1 MAGPRVVRPLRG
13 ANPMKGYSPGIKS
26 PRRLQVAI
34 TAILLTFLMTS
45 ACTPTVQM
53 AAPKE
58 PITVNLNV
66 KIQHEIYVKVD
77 KDVDELFSEKGL
89 F

>member
-1 MAGPRVVRPLRG
+1 MTNVSRPRRPL
-13 ANPMKGYSPGIKS
+13 
-26 PRRLQVAI
+26 AI
-34 TAILLTFLMTS
+34 RVLLIAMLPLVLF

-77 KDVDELFSEKGL
+77 KEVDELFSEQGL

>member
-1 MAGPRVVRPLRG
+1 MTNVARSHRPLVVRALMMLMLPL
-13 ANPMKGYSPGIKS
+13 ALY
-26 PRRLQVAI
+26 
-34 TAILLTFLMTS
+34 

-77 KDVDELFSEKGL
+77 KEVDELFSEQGL

>member
-1 MAGPRVVRPLRG
+1 MTYVGLNVFRPLTALLAGFLLAAVMAG
-13 ANPMKGYSPGIKS
+13 
-26 PRRLQVAI
+26 
-34 TAILLTFLMTS
+34 
-45 ACTPTVQM
+45 CTPTVRVQ
-53 AAPKE
+53 APQE

>member
-1 MAGPRVVRPLRG
+1 MTYVGLNVFRPL
-13 ANPMKGYSPGIKS
+13 
-26 PRRLQVAI
+26 
-34 TAILLTFLMTS
+34 TALLTGLLLATVVS
-45 ACTPTVQM
+45 GCTPTVRVQ
-53 AAPKE
+53 APQE

>member
-1 MAGPRVVRPLRG
+1 MTQRPKAGLNWRGLWPL
-13 ANPMKGYSPGIKS
+13 
-26 PRRLQVAI
+26 V
-34 TAILLTFLMTS
+34 LLGLMTA
-45 ACTPTVQM
+45 ACTPTVQV

-77 KDVDELFSEKGL
+77 KDVEEVFGEGL

>member
-1 MAGPRVVRPLRG
+1 M
-13 ANPMKGYSPGIKS
+13 NGYSSGVLPVRVRHALGIAA
-26 PRRLQVAI
+26 LALGVA
-34 TAILLTFLMTS
+34 
-45 ACTPTVQM
+45 ACTPKVQM
-53 AAPKE
+53 EAPKE

-77 KDVDELFSEKGL
+77 KDVDELFGEKGL

>member
-1 MAGPRVVRPLRG
+1 MMLVLPL
-13 ANPMKGYSPGIKS
+13 Y
-26 PRRLQVAI
+26 
-34 TAILLTFLMTS
+34 

-77 KDVDELFSEKGL
+77 KEVDELFSEQGL

>member
-1 MAGPRVVRPLRG
+1 MIKALRRPESRLVRV
-13 ANPMKGYSPGIKS
+13 
-26 PRRLQVAI
+26 
-34 TAILLTFLMTS
+34 LMTLMLPMAMV

-77 KDVDELFSEKGL
+77 KDVEDLFSEKGL

>member
-1 MAGPRVVRPLRG
+1 MTERLRPRG
-13 ANPMKGYSPGIKS
+13 APMA
-26 PRRLQVAI
+26 RLL
-34 TAILLTFLMTS
+34 TILLLPLVMA

-77 KDVDELFSEKGL
+77 KEVEEMFSEQGL

>member
-1 MAGPRVVRPLRG
+1 MTQFGSRF
-13 ANPMKGYSPGIKS
+13 
-26 PRRLQVAI
+26 PRRVPALFAGVVMGG
-34 TAILLTFLMTS
+34 LLV
-45 ACTPTVQM
+45 ACTPTVQV

>member
-1 MAGPRVVRPLRG
+1 MMYFGSGFFRRVLTLCAGMLLGGLMA
-13 ANPMKGYSPGIKS
+13 
-26 PRRLQVAI
+26 
-34 TAILLTFLMTS
+34 
-45 ACTPTVQM
+45 ACTPTVQV
-53 AAPKE
+53 AAPQE

>member
-1 MAGPRVVRPLRG
+1 MAETRREPGLSGGLRLLSALCVPVVL
-13 ANPMKGYSPGIKS
+13 AA
-26 PRRLQVAI
+26 LV
-34 TAILLTFLMTS
+34 LLAA

-66 KIQHEIYVKVD
+66 KIEHEIYVKVD
-77 KDVDELFSEKGL
+77 KEVEELFEERGL

>member
-1 MAGPRVVRPLRG
+1 MTVMLPL
-13 ANPMKGYSPGIKS
+13 A
-26 PRRLQVAI
+26 LA
-34 TAILLTFLMTS
+34 

-58 PITVNLNV
+58 PITINLNV
-66 KIQHEIYVKVD
+66 KIKHEIYVKVD
-77 KDVDELFSEKGL
+77 KEVEDMFSEKGL

>member
-1 MAGPRVVRPLRG
+1 MTQFGSRFSRRVSALFAGLVMG
-13 ANPMKGYSPGIKS
+13 G
-26 PRRLQVAI
+26 
-34 TAILLTFLMTS
+34 LLV
-45 ACTPTVQM
+45 ACTPTVQV

>member
-1 MAGPRVVRPLRG
+1 MTNVARSHRSLMVRALMILMLPL
-13 ANPMKGYSPGIKS
+13 ALY
-26 PRRLQVAI
+26 
-34 TAILLTFLMTS
+34 

-77 KDVDELFSEKGL
+77 KEVDELFSEQGL

>member
-1 MAGPRVVRPLRG
+1 MASSLPGRFSIGRWRLSLAALLVVVFG
-13 ANPMKGYSPGIKS
+13 
-26 PRRLQVAI
+26 
-34 TAILLTFLMTS
+34 T

-77 KDVDELFSEKGL
+77 KDVEALFEEEGL

>member
-1 MAGPRVVRPLRG
+1 MTNVSR
-13 ANPMKGYSPGIKS
+13 
-26 PRRLQVAI
+26 PRRPPAI
-34 TAILLTFLMTS
+34 RVLLIAMLPLVLF

>member
-1 MAGPRVVRPLRG
+1 
-13 ANPMKGYSPGIKS
+13 MKAST
-26 PRRLQVAI
+26 RAEAAVA
-34 TAILLTFLMTS
+34 AMLLGSLLA

-77 KDVDELFSEKGL
+77 REVDELFTDQGL

>member
-1 MAGPRVVRPLRG
+1 MAG
-13 ANPMKGYSPGIKS
+13 KGFGDS
-26 PRRLQVAI
+26 RRWQRALVAPAL
-34 TAILLTFLMTS
+34 TLLMA

-53 AAPKE
+53 QAPKE

-77 KDVDELFSEKGL
+77 QEVEEIFSEKGL

>member
-1 MAGPRVVRPLRG
+1 MNGYRQG
-13 ANPMKGYSPGIKS
+13 ASPGKIQQS
-26 PRRLQVAI
+26 LMIVAL
-34 TAILLTFLMTS
+34 ALGMA
-45 ACTPTVQM
+45 ACTPTVRM
-53 AAPKE
+53 EAPKE

-77 KDVDELFSEKGL
+77 KDVDELFGEKGL

>member
-1 MAGPRVVRPLRG
+1 MTCVGLNVFRPLTAMLAGLLLATVMAG
-13 ANPMKGYSPGIKS
+13 
-26 PRRLQVAI
+26 
-34 TAILLTFLMTS
+34 
-45 ACTPTVQM
+45 CTPTVRVQ
-53 AAPKE
+53 APQE

>member
-1 MAGPRVVRPLRG
+1 MTGPRPESGIFRGLRPVFAGVLL
-13 ANPMKGYSPGIKS
+13 A
-26 PRRLQVAI
+26 
-34 TAILLTFLMTS
+34 LLTV

-77 KDVDELFSEKGL
+77 KEVEEMFSEGGL

>member
-1 MAGPRVVRPLRG
+1 M
-13 ANPMKGYSPGIKS
+13 MKGLHVQRSLAL
-26 PRRLQVAI
+26 R
-34 TAILLTFLMTS
+34 TLLIMMLPLAMY

-77 KDVDELFSEKGL
+77 KEVDELFSEKGL

>member
-1 MAGPRVVRPLRG
+1 MTYVGLTIFRPLTALLAVLLLSAVMAG
-13 ANPMKGYSPGIKS
+13 
-26 PRRLQVAI
+26 
-34 TAILLTFLMTS
+34 
-45 ACTPTVQM
+45 CTPTVRVQ
-53 AAPKE
+53 APQE

>member
-1 MAGPRVVRPLRG
+1 MVRVLMIAALPL
-13 ANPMKGYSPGIKS
+13 A
-26 PRRLQVAI
+26 LV
-34 TAILLTFLMTS
+34 

-77 KDVDELFSEKGL
+77 REVDELFSDKGL

>member
-1 MAGPRVVRPLRG
+1 MRKLLRPERPPFPRILMIAMLPLAMA
-13 ANPMKGYSPGIKS
+13 
-26 PRRLQVAI
+26 
-34 TAILLTFLMTS
+34 

-66 KIQHEIYVKVD
+66 KIQHEI
-77 KDVDELFSEKGL
+77 
-89 F
+89 

>member
-1 MAGPRVVRPLRG
+1 MTQYG
-13 ANPMKGYSPGIKS
+13 SS
-26 PRRLQVAI
+26 FPRRLSALCAGLAMGGLVV
-34 TAILLTFLMTS
+34 
-45 ACTPTVQM
+45 ACTPTVQV

>member
-1 MAGPRVVRPLRG
+1 M
-13 ANPMKGYSPGIKS
+13 NGYSSGVLPVKVRNTLGIAA
-26 PRRLQVAI
+26 LVLGVA
-34 TAILLTFLMTS
+34 
-45 ACTPTVQM
+45 ACTPKVQM
-53 AAPKE
+53 EAPKE

-77 KDVDELFSEKGL
+77 KDVDELFGEKGL

>member
-1 MAGPRVVRPLRG
+1 MMNGLRSFRPRAVRMLMIMMLPLAMYG
-13 ANPMKGYSPGIKS
+13 
-26 PRRLQVAI
+26 
-34 TAILLTFLMTS
+34 
-45 ACTPTVQM
+45 CTPTVQM

-77 KDVDELFSEKGL
+77 KEVDELFSEQGL

>member
-1 MAGPRVVRPLRG
+1 ML
-13 ANPMKGYSPGIKS
+13 
-26 PRRLQVAI
+26 
-34 TAILLTFLMTS
+34 TLLAV

-66 KIQHEIYVKVD
+66 KIQHEIFVKVD
-77 KDVDELFSEKGL
+77 KDVEEMFSEKGL

>member
-1 MAGPRVVRPLRG
+1 MTYVGLTIFRPLTALVAVLLLSVVMAG
-13 ANPMKGYSPGIKS
+13 
-26 PRRLQVAI
+26 
-34 TAILLTFLMTS
+34 
-45 ACTPTVQM
+45 CTPTVRVQ
-53 AAPKE
+53 APQE

>member
-1 MAGPRVVRPLRG
+1 MIKPVRPWWPERS
-13 ANPMKGYSPGIKS
+13 PMA
-26 PRRLQVAI
+26 RTL
-34 TAILLTFLMTS
+34 TILMLPLAMA

-77 KDVDELFSEKGL
+77 KEVDDLFSEQGL

>member
-1 MAGPRVVRPLRG
+1 MRVLLISMLPL
-13 ANPMKGYSPGIKS
+13 A
-26 PRRLQVAI
+26 L
-34 TAILLTFLMTS
+34 F

-77 KDVDELFSEKGL
+77 RDVDALFTEKGL

>member
-1 MAGPRVVRPLRG
+1 MTNVSRPRRPL
-13 ANPMKGYSPGIKS
+13 
-26 PRRLQVAI
+26 AI
-34 TAILLTFLMTS
+34 RVLLIAMLPLVLF

>member
-1 MAGPRVVRPLRG
+1 MKAQSRTSAGTARLRQG
-13 ANPMKGYSPGIKS
+13 A
-26 PRRLQVAI
+26 V
-34 TAILLTFLMTS
+34 ILNLALLS
-45 ACTPTVQM
+45 AACTPTVQM

-77 KDVDELFSEKGL
+77 KEVDELFEDQGL

>member
-1 MAGPRVVRPLRG
+1 MKAQSRISAGTARLRQG
-13 ANPMKGYSPGIKS
+13 AVI
-26 PRRLQVAI
+26 ATI
-34 TAILLTFLMTS
+34 ALLS
-45 ACTPTVQM
+45 AACTPTVQM

-77 KDVDELFSEKGL
+77 KEVDELFEDQGL